1 MAAQMTLFYGM
12 YPMKTSLT
20 ETSSMEMKKK
30 MDVVYHCSYL
40 SLLDT
45 TPQCETD
52 LRGNVNPHRG
62 TAPYVCCGKQWN
74 NVNPL

>member
-1 MAAQMTLFYGM
+1 
-12 YPMKTSLT
+12 
-20 ETSSMEMKKK
+20 MEMKKK